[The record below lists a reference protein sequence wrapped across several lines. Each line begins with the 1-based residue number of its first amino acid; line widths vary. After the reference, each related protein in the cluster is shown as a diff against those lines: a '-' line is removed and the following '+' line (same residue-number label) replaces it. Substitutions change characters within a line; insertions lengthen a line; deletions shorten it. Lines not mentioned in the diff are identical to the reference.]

1 MLSFKKLSGKTAA
14 DAGRICDYPREDRDR
29 ENAAAIEDY
38 RSAGGA
44 PSQWMGSGAAAL
56 GLAGSVEREAALNL
70 MLGRHPETGRDLVKG
85 AGEKRR
91 YGTDFTFGAPKS
103 VSVVQALASAD
114 LAVQIDALH
123 TESIRAATE
132 YIEQEYSLARRGKG
146 GLEREQAGLVVA
158 VYRHGAARGVQEDGK
173 SIIDMHL
180 HSHAVVMNVGQ
191 RIDGS
196 WGAIEFGDLY
206 QDKLLLGAA
215 YRAHLAA
222 GLAQLGFQIEAD
234 EADSFRIVGFSKEL
248 EKEFSH
254 RRGEIEAELERLGM
268 SGGKAAEVA
277 ALNTRSAKELT
288 TTTDEL
294 EADWQARA
302 ARHGL
307 TTEGIE
313 DFRTQQPSAE
323 PRLEDVL
330 TQLTEH
336 ESTFDD
342 ADLRRVCLVAAG
354 QSGRGIADAI
364 DLEGRLKGQGQLI
377 RLVAPD
383 GRRRYTTREMLDI
396 EKGMAETAKRLAD
409 SPAHGINAGAV
420 DAAIEQFALDR
431 GFHLSV
437 EQEAGV
443 RHITGQGALTEIQGD
458 AGAGKTTMLLAARSA
473 WVRQGYT
480 VRGAAVAGKAARK
493 LQNDSGIP
501 SGTLAGLLARLEPS
515 PVTTGK
521 PPREALTE
529 KDIVV
534 IDEAGMV
541 GSRQMARLLAH
552 VEKAGAKLVL
562 IGDTKQIQSVDAGGA
577 FRALQRVT
585 QAGSLTENRRQ
596 KTQEMRDVVAHARDG
611 RAGAA
616 LKILA
621 DHGMV
626 SVQPD
631 RASSIHETI
640 RRWESRG
647 GDLRPN
653 DVLMLANT
661 RASVALMNLA
671 ALQNLRAKK
680 FLGPSVRVEVRDRDG
695 KDKGEREFHE
705 QARVIFKKG
714 DRQLG
719 VQNGDLGTVLQVGRG
734 DQGAEITIKTDQGE
748 IVTICPE
755 AADGYAALEHGYAV
769 TVHAAQGS
777 DANHVVALPDGSMA
791 SREMTYVTLSRMRQS
806 TDLVFA
812 APDLDEDEQLLEPT
826 ARMVDFAQAIAERE
840 QIDLDDG
847 VLQSFAACREFLN
860 DHAYHMEDR
869 QTDEL
874 PGDLQRIK
882 DLAEAMSVSKQ
893 KDTTLDYTLTDTHEQ
908 EFSNDRPNYQR
919 IDSSSAGVQ
928 HQQRAAAVY
937 QSDPEHAQFQESPRP
952 LARLRNLSGIDL
964 VHNQI
969 DRAVLLHK
977 DALNRLDEK
986 PSPDPEV
993 RRPGAGADR
1002 DREDERLLKELEPGP
1017 LAEVADKISEA
1028 QPGADL
1034 QAEAGLQQPVVEH
1047 ELE

>member
-1 MLSFKKLSGKTAA
+1 MLSFKKLSGKTAT

-44 PSQWMGSGAAAL
+44 PSQWLGSGAAAL

-70 MLGRHPETGRDLVKG
+70 MLGRHPDSGRDLVKR
-85 AGEKRR
+85 AGFKRR

-103 VSVVQALASAD
+103 VSVVQALASPD
-114 LAVQIDALH
+114 LAALIDALH
-123 TESIRAATE
+123 AESTRAE
-132 YIEQEYSLARRGKG
+132 FDYIEKEYSLARRGKG
-146 GLEREQAGLVVA
+146 GLERERAGLVVA
-158 VYRHGAARGVQEDGK
+158 VYRHGAARGVSEDGK

-180 HSHAVVMNVGQ
+180 HSHCVVMNIGQ
-191 RIDGS
+191 RVDGS

-206 QDKLLLGAA
+206 KDKLLLGAA

-222 GLAQLGFQIEAD
+222 GLANLGFQIEAD
-234 EADSFRIVGFSKEL
+234 EADSFRIVGFSKQL

-288 TTTDEL
+288 TTTAEL

-313 DFRTQQPSAE
+313 ALRTYQQSAAE
-323 PRLEDVL
+323 PRLDDVL
-330 TQLTEH
+330 TRLTEL

-342 ADLRRVCLVAAG
+342 ADLRRACLVAAG
-354 QSGRGIADAI
+354 QSGRGIVDAI
-364 DLEGRLKGQGQLI
+364 DLEVRVKGQLV

-383 GRRRYTTREMLDI
+383 GRRRYTTQEMLAI
-396 EKGMAETAKRLAD
+396 EKGMAATAKRLAA
-409 SPAHGINAGAV
+409 SPAHGIDPAAV
-420 DAAIEQFALDR
+420 DAAIEQFAVDR
-431 GFHLSV
+431 GFHLSQ
-437 EQEAGV
+437 EQEAAV
-443 RHITGQGALTEIQGD
+443 RHITRAGALTEIQGD
-458 AGAGKTTMLLAARSA
+458 AGTGKTTMLLAARPA
-473 WVRQGYT
+473 WESQGYT
-480 VRGAAVAGKAARK
+480 VRGAAVVGKAARK
-493 LQNDSGIP
+493 LQTDSGIP
-501 SGTLAGLLARLEPS
+501 SGTLAGLLAGLDPS
-515 PVTTGK
+515 PTGR

-552 VEKAGAKLVL
+552 VERAGAKLVL
-562 IGDTKQIQSVDAGGA
+562 IGDTKQIQAVDAGGA
-577 FRALQRVT
+577 FGALQRGASV
-585 QAGSLTENRRQ
+585 GHLTENRRQ

-626 SVQPD
+626 AVQPD

-640 RRWESRG
+640 RRWESHG
-647 GDLRPN
+647 GDLKPN

-671 ALQNLRAKK
+671 ALQNLRGKG

-714 DRQLG
+714 DKHLG
-719 VQNGDLGTVLQVGRG
+719 VQNGDFGTVLQVGHG
-734 DQGAEITIKTDQGE
+734 DQGAEITIKTDEGE
-748 IVTICPE
+748 VVTIFPQAE
-755 AADGYAALEHGYAV
+755 GGYAVLEHGYAT

-777 DANHVVALPDGSMA
+777 DANHVVALQDGSMA

-826 ARMVDFAQAIAERE
+826 SRMVDFAQAIAERE

-860 DHAYHMEDR
+860 EHAYHMEGR

-882 DLAEAMSVSKQ
+882 DLAEAMGVSKQ
-893 KDTTLDYTLTDTHEQ
+893 KDTTLDYTPITNNQEQ
-908 EFSNDRPNYQR
+908 EFSNDKPDYR
-919 IDSSSAGVQ
+919 IDRSSAGIH

-937 QSDPEHAQFQESPRP
+937 QSDPGHAQFQAPPRP
-952 LARLRNLSGIDL
+952 IARLRNLSGIDL
-964 VHNQI
+964 VHDQI
-969 DRAVLLHK
+969 DRAVLLHA
-977 DALNRLDEK
+977 DALDRVDEE
-986 PSPDPEV
+986 PSADHEM
-993 RRPGAGADR
+993 RRARISVDR
-1002 DREDERLLKELEPGP
+1002 DREDERLKEREPAPTQEVVDNNHQHNINEAPHADASLE
-1017 LAEVADKISEA
+1017 D
-1028 QPGADL
+1028 D
-1034 QAEAGLQQPVVEH
+1034 QQVEH